1 MKNREL
7 SKQKFLVM
15 QTTLGCFFF
24 SSFIPGSLQGFDQRW
39 KNMLLNLQ
47 QISSYFVLTQQE
59 VLLLRLFYT
68 VIIQSSY
75 CTHVVWFVLL
85 SHTWIDQCNSYLGAW
100 ASAIHMRS
108 MLHAKRGRWEEW
120 DVSYTLLRFPPVSKI
135 SIISC
140 RLVSHLTGSPKR
152 ITAGAVKKRYHYVE
166 ISVRSRLHHNWIN
179 KWIHPFI
186 ILQGKS

>member
-1 MKNREL
+1 MKNREP
-7 SKQKFLVM
+7 SKQISWKVSI
-15 QTTLGCFFF
+15 TLRLRKLLSDVVFF

-75 CTHVVWFVLL
+75 CTHVVWFVL
-85 SHTWIDQCNSYLGAW
+85 SHTWIDQCNTYLGAW

-152 ITAGAVKKRYHYVE
+152 ITAGAVKKRYY
-166 ISVRSRLHHNWIN
+166 
-179 KWIHPFI
+179 
-186 ILQGKS
+186 